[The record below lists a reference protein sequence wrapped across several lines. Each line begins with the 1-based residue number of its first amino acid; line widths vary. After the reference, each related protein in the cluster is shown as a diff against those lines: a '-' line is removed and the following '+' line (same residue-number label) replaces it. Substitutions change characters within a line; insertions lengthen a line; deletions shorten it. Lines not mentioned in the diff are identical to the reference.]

1 MTLNI
6 PEISA
11 GRCFDRLARGAVVV
25 TSTRG
30 LARRLAAGYADRR
43 LEKGDRA
50 WETPDVLPM
59 GAWLSRLFDDA
70 FYCEG
75 SMHRVCSP
83 GPQLMSDLQETLA
96 WERIVSQSDV
106 SSCLLGVHE
115 TAKTAREA
123 WRLCREWKV
132 DTGSGMEWSA
142 PDPAAFAAWA
152 GAFEQFCR
160 DNGYVD
166 RAGLAAFLS
175 ERVKDG
181 LKICRSREVI
191 LAGFDEIS
199 PAVSDLLSVLCDCG
213 ITVSA
218 MSLPAR
224 NADACLVSFEDDAS
238 EIRAAALW
246 ARQRLESDPSARIGV
261 VSARL
266 AEDREAV
273 CRVFEDV
280 FHPSFVFA
288 ESEPEDRMFQISAAP
303 ALARYP
309 VVSAARAI
317 LGLTLAQGAEVFEWS
332 RILRLPFTGGAKSEY
347 CSRAALDA
355 EIRSRGDIYFPVSG
369 VLSIARGMTG
379 SARNNLDL
387 RILSKILER
396 IGLRAGAMDKKMEPD
411 KWMEEFSA
419 ILEDAGWPGE
429 SGLSGAEFQAVSALR
444 ENMEAFSGIGPI
456 TGRISGAEALRILS
470 RRLSDTPF
478 QPEQPSAEVSI
489 TGVLES
495 AGEEFDS
502 LWIMGMHH
510 ENWPPPARPNPFL
523 PVQVQRSLGLPHC
536 SPARELSYAGGI
548 TRRLLC
554 SADEVIC
561 SFGETDGEST
571 RLPSPLVDHLKKKDG
586 REVFSGRTQTWWQKI
601 QCCGEKEKIMDTA
614 GRGAAEGADVA
625 GGTGIMKSQALCP
638 FQAYAR
644 YRLGASGLQAPEP
657 GLNPLQRGLLVHHSL
672 ELFWGRLGGNHAL
685 CQMDRQQITGCIRE
699 SVAAAVDKMA
709 EKMPGTF
716 TKRFTAVETM
726 RLENLLEEWIGAEQG
741 RAPFSVDETEGRI
754 HVEISGIGFLA
765 FADRIDR
772 LDDGRLVII
781 DYKTG
786 EASPRDWF
794 AERITEPQLPLYSIA
809 KGRGSLAGVFFG
821 RVKKGDSAYSGIAE
835 TEGIVPG
842 CRGIIDDRRVAKDFE
857 NMQEVLDFWEEKLSA
872 LAGEIKTGHAAVLPV
887 FPNKTCRFCDLS
899 AVCRIWEASETIAG
913 MQKADDDTGY

>member
-11 GRCFDRLARGAVVV
+11 GKCFDRIARGAVAV

-30 LARRLAAGYADRR
+30 LARRLAAGYAESR
-43 LEKGDRA
+43 LEKGYRA

-70 FYCEG
+70 FYCAG
-75 SMHRVCSP
+75 SMHTDNSQ
-83 GPQLMSDLQETLA
+83 GPQLMSDLQETLV
-96 WERIVSQSDV
+96 WERIVSQSDA

-132 DTGSGMEWSA
+132 GTGSGMEWAA
-142 PDPAAFAAWA
+142 PDPAAFAGWA
-152 GAFEQFCR
+152 GVFEQFCR
-160 DNGYVD
+160 DNGYLD
-166 RAGLAAFLS
+166 RAGLASFLS
-175 ERVKDG
+175 ERVKEG
-181 LKICRSREVI
+181 LNLCRSQEVI

-199 PAVSDLLSVLCDCG
+199 PAVRDLLSALRDCG
-213 ITVSA
+213 IEVSA
-218 MSLPAR
+218 MSPPSR
-224 NADACLVSFEDDAS
+224 NADACLISFEDDAS
-238 EIRAAALW
+238 EIRSAALW

-266 AEDREAV
+266 AEDRDAV

-280 FHPSFVFA
+280 FHPSSVYA
-288 ESEPEDRMFQISAAP
+288 GSEPENRMFQISAAP
-303 ALARYP
+303 VLARYP
-309 VVSAARAI
+309 VVSAARTI
-317 LGLTLAQGAEVFEWS
+317 LELTVEQGAEVLEWS

-347 CSRAALDA
+347 GSRASLDA
-355 EIRSRGDIYFPVSG
+355 EIRSVGDIYFPVSG
-369 VLSIARGMTG
+369 VLSIARAMTG
-379 SARNNLDL
+379 SARNNSDL

-396 IGLRAGAMDKKMEPD
+396 LRSRAGGMHKKMEPD
-411 KWMEEFSA
+411 NWMEEFSA

-444 ENMEAFSGIGPI
+444 ENMETFSGISPI
-456 TGRISGAEALRILS
+456 TGRVSGAEALRILL

-523 PVQVQRSLGLPHC
+523 PVEVQRSLGLPHC

-571 RLPSPLVDHLKKKDG
+571 RLPSPLVDHLKKKEEK
-586 REVFSGRTQTWWQKI
+586 EVFSARAQSWWQKI
-601 QCCGEKEKIMDTA
+601 QCCGGKEKIMDTA

-644 YRLGASGLQAPEP
+644 YRLGARGLQAPEP
-657 GLNPLQRGLLVHHSL
+657 GLNPLQRGLLVHRSL
-672 ELFWGRLGGNHAL
+672 ELLWGRLGGNHAL
-685 CQMDRQQITGCIRE
+685 CQMSTQQITGCIRE
-699 SVAAAVDKMA
+699 AVAAAVAGMA

-716 TKRFTAVETM
+716 TKRFTGVETR
-726 RLENLLEEWIGAEQG
+726 RLENLLEEWIEAEQG
-741 RAPFSVDETEGRI
+741 RAPFFVDETESKI

-772 LDDGRLVII
+772 LDNGKLVII

-786 EASPRDWF
+786 DVSPKDWF
-794 AERITEPQLPLYSIA
+794 DERVTEPQLPLYSLA
-809 KGRGSLAGVFFG
+809 KSRGSLAGVFFA
-821 RVKKGDSAYSGIAE
+821 RVKKGDSAYLGIAE

-842 CRGIIDDRRVAKDFE
+842 CKAIIDDRRVAKDFE
-857 NMQEVLDFWEEKLSA
+857 TMQEVLDFWEKKLFA
-872 LAGEIKTGHAAVLPV
+872 LAEEIKAGYAAVLPV

-899 AVCRIWEASETIAG
+899 AVCRIWEASETIAE
-913 MQKADDDTGY
+913 MQKADDDTDY